1 MKPGAWTW
9 IQTDPRRTHDIISPL
24 SKQDSFPMII
34 RLSLYM
40 DREHLID
47 IDTLINY
54 LINSFLVNHELW

>member
-1 MKPGAWTW
+1 M
-9 IQTDPRRTHDIISPL
+9 ISPL

-34 RLSLYM
+34 RLILYM

-54 LINSFLVNHELW
+54 LINSFLVNHELL